1 MRIYHTVALIVRVWA
16 EYLEQM
22 PPLGAARLSTWA
34 AVGEPAFGGQPAR

>member
-1 MRIYHTVALIVRVWA
+1 MRIYHTVALIVRVWV

-34 AVGEPAFGGQPAR
+34 AVGEPAFGRQPAR